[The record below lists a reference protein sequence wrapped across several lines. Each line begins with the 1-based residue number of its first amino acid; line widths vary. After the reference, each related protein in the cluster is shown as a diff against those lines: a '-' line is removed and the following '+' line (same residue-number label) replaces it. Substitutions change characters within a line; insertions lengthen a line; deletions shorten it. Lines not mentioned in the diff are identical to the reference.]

1 MNGTAGTGGGGLQ
14 FAGPG
19 SSSSHQGFANPLYAQ
34 EPSQPAPAAMGGAF
48 YAEVGG
54 PGAGAEAAHADVG
67 PLTTAGNSAA
77 PASTG
82 YMDVAPASASSTG
95 HVDVSAAAA
104 EEGTFGG
111 FDDEDA
117 DVQID
122 VQATCGKGSAG
133 LASSHT

>member
-1 MNGTAGTGGGGLQ
+1 VNGTAGTGGGGLQ

-19 SSSSHQGFANPLYAQ
+19 SSSSHQGFANPLHAQ
-34 EPSQPAPAAMGGAF
+34 EPSQPAPAAMGGASH
-48 YAEVGG
+48 AE

-95 HVDVSAAAA
+95 YMDVSAAAPTAAAA

-117 DVQID
+117 DV
-122 VQATCGKGSAG
+122 
-133 LASSHT
+133 